1 MKYYRVIKEKYDYFN
16 KNMTIMNE
24 LLTPRERNTMFR
36 YLGDDCFEE
45 VEVSRKKTYISFG
58 ARFEIGTDHNG
69 IRKENKMKA
78 KRVFDIMWDTDG
90 EDINLPKEIILSKDI
105 DNDDIADYLS
115 DEYGFCIFSF
125 KLEYIFI

>member
-1 MKYYRVIKEKYDYFN
+1 MIQLVFEK
-16 KNMTIMNE
+16 
-24 LLTPRERNTMFR
+24 
-36 YLGDDCFEE
+36 
-45 VEVSRKKTYISFG
+45 
-58 ARFEIGTDHNG
+58 GTNHNG

-105 DNDDIADYLS
+105 DDNDIADYLS
-115 DEYGFCIFSF
+115 DEYEFCIFSF